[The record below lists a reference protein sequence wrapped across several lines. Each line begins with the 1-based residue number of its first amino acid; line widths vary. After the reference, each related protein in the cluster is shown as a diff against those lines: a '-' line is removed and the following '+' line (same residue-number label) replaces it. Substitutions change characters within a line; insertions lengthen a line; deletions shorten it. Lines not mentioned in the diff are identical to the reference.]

1 MVGEHQRRF
10 RLRPKPR
17 AGRGGTRS
25 AERAIGGLL
34 VLRLLLIANGLT
46 LLAIGALYAV
56 YGSRP
61 TGLAVGIGL
70 VAAGLGLFACVPL
83 TDPYRRRR

>member
-1 MVGEHQRRF
+1 
-10 RLRPKPR
+10 
-17 AGRGGTRS
+17 
-25 AERAIGGLL
+25 LL

-61 TGLAVGIGL
+61 AGLAVGIGL

-83 TDPYRRRR
+83 TDPYRRRRR